1 MSRQI
6 DLVMTLVTV
15 MDDDEK
21 GELLR
26 KLATLVGMNVRSDEE
41 LAALPAPAKAVAKGA
56 SRAKKKRPYW
66 LRTVTSVDTS
76 NKGAEQLVGDWA
88 NDMGDVDYGGHLFC
102 GTRWGVKK
110 YYWLERKHG
119 AVSKFVGGFE
129 IEDAVIAKE
138 WDTFADAAK
147 ELSKII

>member
-15 MDDDEK
+15 MDDSEK

-56 SRAKKKRPYW
+56 RRAKKKRPYW
-66 LRTVTSVDTS
+66 LKTVTGLDTKAS
-76 NKGAEQLVGDWA
+76 GAEQLIGDWQD
-88 NDMGDVDYGGHLFC
+88 DMGGVDYGDHMFC
-102 GTRWGVKK
+102 GTRWGDKR
-110 YYWLERKHG
+110 YYWLERKDG
-119 AVSKFVGGFE
+119 VVAKLNGGIE
-129 IEDAVIAKE
+129 VEDAVIVKE
-138 WDTFADAAK
+138 WDTFSDAVK
-147 ELSKII
+147 ELREIL